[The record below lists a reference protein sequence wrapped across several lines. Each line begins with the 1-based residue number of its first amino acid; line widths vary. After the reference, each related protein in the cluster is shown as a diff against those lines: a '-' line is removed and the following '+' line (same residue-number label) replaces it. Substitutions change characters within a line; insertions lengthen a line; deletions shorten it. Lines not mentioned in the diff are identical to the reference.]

1 MKNYLSKKLLR
12 NKTYILKYNIKKTLE
27 IIEGFFLDL
36 NTTIMNENNLLDFLL
51 KNLFLHQQG
60 EK

>member
-1 MKNYLSKKLLR
+1 MKNYISKKLLK
-12 NKTYILKYNIKKTLE
+12 NKTNILKYNIKKPSKLSRV
-27 IIEGFFLDL
+27 FFDLDI
-36 NTTIMNENNLLDFLL
+36 TIMNENNLLDFLL

>member
-1 MKNYLSKKLLR
+1 MKNYISKKLLK
-12 NKTYILKYNIKKTLE
+12 NKTYILKYNIKKPSKLSRV
-27 IIEGFFLDL
+27 FLDL
-36 NTTIMNENNLLDFLL
+36 NITIMNENNLLDFLL

>member
-1 MKNYLSKKLLR
+1 MKNYISKKLLK
-12 NKTYILKYNIKKTLE
+12 NKTNILKYNIKKPSKLSRV
-27 IIEGFFLDL
+27 FLDL
-36 NTTIMNENNLLDFLL
+36 NITIMNENNLLDFLL